1 MLELA
6 RYRNKTTQSGFFVLL
21 WTEMMNVGMQVP
33 ALVSWMPMPNYALW
47 FREAAKI
54 GTALFREYFAK
65 QNSSK
70 TLYFIHYV
78 GRQGSLIRLSPEP
91 FFGVILK

>member
-6 RYRNKTTQSGFFVLL
+6 RYRNKTTQSGFFVLFR
-21 WTEMMNVGMQVP
+21 TEMVNVGMLVP
-33 ALVSWMPMPNYALW
+33 ALVSWMPMLNYTLW

-54 GTALFREYFAK
+54 STTPFREYFAK

-70 TLYFIHYV
+70 TLYIIHYI
-78 GRQGSLIRLSPEP
+78 GSQRSLIRLSPEP